1 GASSMFPKK
10 LIQRLL
16 AVAVVTAVVALTTG
30 SVTHVHNAASEATCQ
45 VCHISHA
52 SAPGPSAPASVPI
65 QTSVTKLV
73 LAEEISPAIAPYRA
87 PSIPRAPPA

>member
-1 GASSMFPKK
+1 MLPKK
-10 LIQRLL
+10 LTQRLL
-16 AVAVVTAVVALTTG
+16 AIAIVLAVVTLTTG
-30 SVTHVHNAASEATCQ
+30 SLIHIHTAASEASCQ

-52 SAPGPSAPASVPI
+52 SAPGPSAPAAVPM
-65 QTSVTKLV
+65 QGRVTKLI